1 MTYDVLI
8 GVHGYTKCKYGKIEE
23 TVIIDR
29 LNGALEAATKYKE
42 IGAKI
47 GIVYLGDDSI
57 QNKTTISIAK
67 NNNHKLISKF
77 DTIIKNNG
85 TNTKEEINT
94 FIKYANKIQPTLIV
108 SVSSKDHTPRIM
120 RELTNFQTKVNY
132 GLTVYAS
139 DENYTINELSPFILE
154 GTYPNCIESLNNIFS
169 INNKHK
175 KNLAQDIEKE
185 INKYK

>member
-1 MTYDVLI
+1 
-8 GVHGYTKCKYGKIEE
+8 
-23 TVIIDR
+23 
-29 LNGALEAATKYKE
+29 
-42 IGAKI
+42 
-47 GIVYLGDDSI
+47 
-57 QNKTTISIAK
+57 
-67 NNNHKLISKF
+67 
-77 DTIIKNNG
+77 
-85 TNTKEEINT
+85 
-94 FIKYANKIQPTLIV
+94 
-108 SVSSKDHTPRIM
+108 M

-185 INKYK
+185 INKYI